1 MSEFK
6 FRENKTEDL
15 INNKKIIEER
25 ISFYFIIHEYDEE
38 IIFSRVKEKD
48 EFEKVWN
55 KLIKESKN
63 KNYMGYYVP
72 LIYKIKSIKKKEYT
86 KGFNQVFSFRYN
98 IFDIL
103 KYLKKDCEKK
113 DKEERKEK
121 RILNEEYEE
130 RDRFMEKLKWVRFY
144 EERERSRLLRIE
156 NEK

>member
-48 EFEKVWN
+48 EFEKVWK
-55 KLIKESKN
+55 KLIKERKN
-63 KNYMGYYVP
+63 ENYMGYYVP
-72 LIYKIKSIKKKEYT
+72 LIYKIKSIKKKEHT
-86 KGFNQVFSFRYN
+86 KYN
-98 IFDIL
+98 IFNIL
-103 KYLKKDCEKK
+103 KKLEKDCEKK

-121 RILNEEYEE
+121 RILKEEYEE
-130 RDRFMEKLKWVRFY
+130 RDRFMEKLKWVRFH